1 MDRAVILA
9 GFGGQGLLFAGQ
21 VLARAALAEGH
32 DTFWIP
38 AYGPEMRG
46 GTAACTVI
54 VGDGPIGSPVPDRL
68 EGLVALNPPSL
79 ARYEP
84 LLAAGG
90 ILVVNSTLVEA
101 EPARSDVEV
110 VTVPCT
116 RLAKEAGDERATCL
130 AGLGALLAH
139 RAIVGREAAEEAL
152 HDLVAGRG
160 AEVLEVDLAALR
172 AGGGWAERPA
182 HASLRGGADPTR

>member
-21 VLARAALAEGH
+21 VLARAALAEGRE
-32 DTFWIP
+32 TFWIP

-54 VGDGPIGSPVPDRL
+54 VGDGPIGSPIPDRL

-79 ARYEP
+79 AKYEP

-90 ILVVNSTLVEA
+90 LLVVNSTLIEA
-101 EPARSDVEV
+101 EPGRSDVDV

-116 RLAKEAGDERATCL
+116 RLAKDAGDERATCL
-130 AGLGALLAH
+130 AGLGALLV
-139 RAIVGREAAEEAL
+139 RRPIVGREAAEDAL
-152 HDLVAGRG
+152 RSLVASRG
-160 AEVLEVDLAALR
+160 PDVLEVDLAALR
-172 AGGGWAERPA
+172 AGGAWAERA
-182 HASLRGGADPTR
+182 AAGDGVGTADAVR